1 MSTITIPFRGGHF
14 SPFLPIHQN
23 LLLLVHFFIISVLFL
38 TFSKRLASVP
48 QLMFLHV
55 KSRWMLRPYVCY
67 VPADLFVEV
76 FPLCAWWFSNVSS
89 FGGDF
94 NPRLLENHGGHME
107 SDFLQRR
114 LCSVHFWRRG
124 WPEMPSWPLCCPR
137 WPPLW
142 GHCLLC
148 PAQLSDS
155 PFLGNSDYSL
165 SPKKEKIKFSLGG
178 VS

>member
-1 MSTITIPFRGGHF
+1 MLSARRLSLHARDALTHRAYPRFQNVHLSFYSCDAFKVISSDLSEVCRFFFLQLFVYPLNFMSTITIPFRGGHF

-76 FPLCAWWFSNVSS
+76 FPLCAW
-89 FGGDF
+89 
-94 NPRLLENHGGHME
+94 
-107 SDFLQRR
+107 
-114 LCSVHFWRRG
+114 
-124 WPEMPSWPLCCPR
+124 
-137 WPPLW
+137 
-142 GHCLLC
+142 
-148 PAQLSDS
+148 
-155 PFLGNSDYSL
+155 
-165 SPKKEKIKFSLGG
+165 
-178 VS
+178 